1 MTIKNTQVTT
11 LMTKVFEATG
21 QNAVTTIVMCNV
33 TTGTVNVSLFAVPY
47 GYSPGFT
54 NQILNITLPPYESFA
69 LDKERFVL
77 DDLDSFWSQC
87 SENDAVTITVSSVAT
102 E

>member
-1 MTIKNTQVTT
+1 
-11 LMTKVFEATG
+11 MTKVFEADG
-21 QNAVTTIVMCNV
+21 QSAVTTVVMCNV

-47 GYSPGFT
+47 GASPGFT
-54 NQILNITLPPYESFA
+54 NQLLSIDLPPSESFA

-87 SENDAVTITVSSVAT
+87 SVDDAITITISSVAT